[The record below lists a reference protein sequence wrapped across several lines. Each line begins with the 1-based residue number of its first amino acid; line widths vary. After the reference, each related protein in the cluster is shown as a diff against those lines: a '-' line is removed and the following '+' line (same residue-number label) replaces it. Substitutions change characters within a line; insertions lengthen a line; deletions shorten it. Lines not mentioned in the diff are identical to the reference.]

1 MNPKLA
7 VKGINGIIEGG
18 ISVTDFAV
26 VTELDE
32 ISAKELLYTLVQN
45 GIGTWNDDL
54 VDFDIPHD
62 RLQTALFAITL
73 GATIEDV
80 SEYLT
85 WRDFEAITGIIL
97 EENGFDVTKN
107 LVLTKPRMEIDV
119 IGKKMNLALLIDC
132 KHWKTMSKSALD
144 EIVKKQI
151 ERVKRYVADEDITAL
166 PVIVTL
172 HQEGTQL
179 VENVPIVPIMKL
191 PSFLDEFVGNLG
203 SLKSIGKKTLQ
214 KDLHLLTNTT
224 L

>member
-18 ISVTDFAV
+18 ISVTDFSV

-73 GATIEDV
+73 GAPIEDV

-151 ERVKRYVADEDITAL
+151 ERVKRYVADEGITAL

-203 SLKSIGKKTLQ
+203 SLKSIEK
-214 KDLHLLTNTT
+214 
-224 L
+224 

>member
-45 GIGTWNDDL
+45 GIGAWNDDL

-172 HQEGTQL
+172 HQEGTRL

-203 SLKSIGKKTLQ
+203 SLKSIEK
-214 KDLHLLTNTT
+214 
-224 L
+224 

>member
-7 VKGINGIIEGG
+7 VKGINGILEGG
-18 ISVTDFAV
+18 VSITDFSI

-54 VDFDIPHD
+54 VYFDIPHD

-85 WRDFEAITGIIL
+85 WRDFEAITGIVL
-97 EENGFDVTKN
+97 EENDFDVTKN

-132 KHWKTMSKSALD
+132 KHWKNMTKSALD

-151 ERVKRYVADEDITAL
+151 ERVKRYVADEGITAL

-172 HQEGTQL
+172 HQEGIQL
-179 VENVPIVPIMKL
+179 VDNVPIVPIMKL
-191 PSFLDEFVGNLG
+191 TSFLDEFVGNLD
-203 SLKSIGKKTLQ
+203 SLKSIEK
-214 KDLHLLTNTT
+214 
-224 L
+224 

>member
-7 VKGINGIIEGG
+7 VKGINGVIEGG
-18 ISVTDFAV
+18 ISVTDFAG

-132 KHWKTMSKSALD
+132 KHWKNMSKSALD

-203 SLKSIGKKTLQ
+203 SLKSIEK
-214 KDLHLLTNTT
+214 
-224 L
+224 

>member
-1 MNPKLA
+1 MA

-18 ISVTDFAV
+18 ISVTDFSVA
-26 VTELDE
+26 TELDE

-45 GIGTWNDDL
+45 GIGAWNDDL

-62 RLQTALFAITL
+62 RLQAALFAITL

-132 KHWKTMSKSALD
+132 KHWKNMSKSALD

-191 PSFLDEFVGNLG
+191 PSFLDEFVGSLD
-203 SLKSIGKKTLQ
+203 SLKSIGK
-214 KDLHLLTNTT
+214 
-224 L
+224 

>member
-18 ISVTDFAV
+18 ISVTDFSV

-132 KHWKTMSKSALD
+132 KHWKNMSKSALD

-179 VENVPIVPIMKL
+179 VEYVRIVPIMKL

-203 SLKSIGKKTLQ
+203 SLKSIEK
-214 KDLHLLTNTT
+214 
-224 L
+224 

>member
-18 ISVTDFAV
+18 VSITDFSV

-45 GIGTWNDDL
+45 GIGMWNDDL

-85 WRDFEAITGIIL
+85 WRYFEAIAGIIL

-132 KHWKTMSKSALD
+132 KHWKNMSKSALD

-151 ERVKRYVADEDITAL
+151 ERVKRYVADEGITAL

-203 SLKSIGKKTLQ
+203 SLKSIEK
-214 KDLHLLTNTT
+214 
-224 L
+224 